1 MSHWERRL
9 KNEGFLRIA
18 GVDEAGRGPLA
29 GPVVS
34 AACILHDSFLF
45 QDLNDS
51 KQLTPKERERLYME
65 ISDHPG
71 VYYGIG
77 ICDADVI
84 DEINILQATLL
95 SMQRAVAALPV
106 CPDYLLVDG
115 NRLPVFSQPA
125 EAIIGGDGRSVSI
138 AAASVLAKVTRDR
151 MMDEFDA
158 RWPMYGFKR
167 HKGYG
172 TAAHLNALREFGP
185 SPIHRKSFKVKC

>member
-1 MSHWERRL
+1 M
-9 KNEGFLRIA
+9 RIA

-51 KQLTPKERERLYME
+51 KQLTPKERERLYTE
-65 ISDHPG
+65 ISGHPG
-71 VYYGIG
+71 VCYGIG

-84 DEINILQATLL
+84 DQINILQATLL

-185 SPIHRKSFKVKC
+185 SPIHRKSFKVKY